1 MSVPVDSDDA
11 QDVAETAADEFED
24 IDDENVSERKKDFFE
39 WWLKGVGLFLASLVL
54 LSPVLFVVGVWLD
67 VIVVEPFQL
76 GGEQLEVALYIELFT
91 AAMLVVIVAVTV
103 IAVLVKAPGNY
114 LAAISRA
121 LAALGGDE

>member
-11 QDVAETAADEFED
+11 QDAAETAADEFED

-67 VIVVEPFQL
+67 VIVVEPF
-76 GGEQLEVALYIELFT
+76 
-91 AAMLVVIVAVTV
+91 
-103 IAVLVKAPGNY
+103 
-114 LAAISRA
+114 
-121 LAALGGDE
+121 

>member
-1 MSVPVDSDDA
+1 
-11 QDVAETAADEFED
+11 
-24 IDDENVSERKKDFFE
+24 
-39 WWLKGVGLFLASLVL
+39 
-54 LSPVLFVVGVWLD
+54 
-67 VIVVEPFQL
+67 
-76 GGEQLEVALYIELFT
+76 LEVALYIELFT